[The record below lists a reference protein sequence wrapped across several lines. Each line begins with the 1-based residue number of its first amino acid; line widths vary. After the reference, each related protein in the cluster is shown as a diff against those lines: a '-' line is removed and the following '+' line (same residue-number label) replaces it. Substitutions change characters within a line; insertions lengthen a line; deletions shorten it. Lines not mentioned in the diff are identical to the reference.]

1 MLKRIAI
8 IFDLDGTLVDTEII
22 HAEAESRLL
31 DALGVKITPEEIT
44 RNYAGIPTENYIKKV
59 ANCKKSLV
67 ELILEKN
74 QIMNDLVREK
84 GIHPIFGMPKLVS
97 YLSESGVPIFLAS
110 SSNLEWIKRCLN
122 ASFQIDDETY
132 SYGDYF
138 KCNFISC
145 SEISNPKPAPDVFME
160 ARKRM
165 QNEHDFLRDANAR
178 WIVVG
183 DSLVDAEG
191 AFNANMEALIWGK
204 FKERLIKDG
213 NAMVF
218 SAPEKMANYIKN
230 MIRDIKN

>member
-31 DALGVKITPEEIT
+31 DTLGVKITPEEIT

-74 QIMNDLVREK
+74 QIMNDLVYEK
-84 GIHPIFGMPKLVS
+84 GIHPISGMPKLIS
-97 YLSESGVPIFLAS
+97 CLSESGVPIFLAS
-110 SSNLEWIKRCLN
+110 SSDLEWIKRCLN
-122 ASFQIDDETY
+122 ASFQIDDEIY

-145 SEISNPKPAPDVFME
+145 LEVSNPKPAPDVFME
-160 ARKRM
+160 AKKRM
-165 QNEHDFLRDANAR
+165 QNEHGFLEGANAR
-178 WIVVG
+178 WIVIG
-183 DSLVDAEG
+183 DSLIDMEC
-191 AFNANMEALIWGK
+191 AFNADMEAFILGK
-204 FKERLIKDG
+204 FKVAVAKK
-213 NAMVF
+213 NHAMIF
-218 SAPEKMANYIKN
+218 STSEKLADYIKN
-230 MIRDIKN
+230 MIKGIKN